1 MKKINLSNGSSSS
14 WFSAEEAENA
24 IVFAEKNG
32 ISFESIS
39 AVMDDELRESIH
51 FDLAPCS
58 EAEFLAEYLRRSDA
72 DLIVG

>member
-1 MKKINLSNGSSSS
+1 MKKINLSNGSSSH
-14 WFSAEEAENA
+14 WFSADESENA
-24 IVFAEKNG
+24 IIFAKENG
-32 ISFESIS
+32 ISFDSI
-39 AVMDDELRESIH
+39 ACVMDDDLRDSIH